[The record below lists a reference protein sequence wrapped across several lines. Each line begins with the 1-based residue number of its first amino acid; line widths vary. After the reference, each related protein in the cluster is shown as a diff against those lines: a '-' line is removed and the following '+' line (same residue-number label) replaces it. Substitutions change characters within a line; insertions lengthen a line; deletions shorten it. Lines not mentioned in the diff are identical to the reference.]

1 MYGKNH
7 YNIVISLQL
16 IKITAGGGQG
26 LRTKAASTPGSHSSI
41 ISGTDPSSS
50 SPYAQDSTAGVV
62 GRKEPQDDPCLPRE
76 SSWLVLAS
84 FTFSLV
90 GQLYLIKYSC
100 ASDTVIATSLERA

>member
-16 IKITAGGGQG
+16 IKITGGGG
-26 LRTKAASTPGSHSSI
+26 LRTKDASTPGSHSSI

-76 SSWLVLAS
+76 SSWLVLSS

-90 GQLYLIKYSC
+90 GQLYLIKYSS

>member
-16 IKITAGGGQG
+16 IKITGGGG
-26 LRTKAASTPGSHSSI
+26 LRIKDASTPGSHSSM

-76 SSWLVLAS
+76 SSWLVLSS